1 MTKFKKLPEADT
13 EEAEHFP
20 LEPRYHPIHKIPRIA
35 YDFLASAKLAM
46 ALLVAILICSLT
58 GVTILRGQRAWELIF
73 STVWFNGILVLLVI
87 NVACCFFGRIWHRR
101 ITIISFGMILFHV
114 SFVSIL
120 AGIVYNSL
128 FYFRGNIRLTEGEVL
143 PSGDVNSYD
152 KYEHGRFFSFSRLKG
167 ETSLIKMHRGFRIEK
182 EDKRAAYEIE
192 VGEAGRKSRGIIY
205 ITHNL
210 THKGFTYYTDREG
223 YSLLVVLND
232 SNGKEIYGAHLP
244 LQSLKQR
251 NDTYLYATGTKEGPA
266 PFAFP
271 QAPLQPLMEL
281 QLFFSPSQLYERGGD
296 VSYLVSPLTKD
307 NKGMADA
314 VVEEGKVA
322 IGKPFTAFN
331 YRLIPK
337 DVRYWVA

>member
-120 AGIVYNSL
+120 QESFITASFIS
-128 FYFRGNIRLTEGEVL
+128 EVI
-143 PSGDVNSYD
+143 SG
-152 KYEHGRFFSFSRLKG
+152 
-167 ETSLIKMHRGFRIEK
+167 
-182 EDKRAAYEIE
+182 
-192 VGEAGRKSRGIIY
+192 
-205 ITHNL
+205 
-210 THKGFTYYTDREG
+210 
-223 YSLLVVLND
+223 
-232 SNGKEIYGAHLP
+232 
-244 LQSLKQR
+244 SLKER
-251 NDTYLYATGTKEGPA
+251 SCLAVMSIVTTSMSMDASFLFPA
-266 PFAFP
+266 
-271 QAPLQPLMEL
+271 
-281 QLFFSPSQLYERGGD
+281 
-296 VSYLVSPLTKD
+296 
-307 NKGMADA
+307 
-314 VVEEGKVA
+314 
-322 IGKPFTAFN
+322 
-331 YRLIPK
+331 
-337 DVRYWVA
+337 